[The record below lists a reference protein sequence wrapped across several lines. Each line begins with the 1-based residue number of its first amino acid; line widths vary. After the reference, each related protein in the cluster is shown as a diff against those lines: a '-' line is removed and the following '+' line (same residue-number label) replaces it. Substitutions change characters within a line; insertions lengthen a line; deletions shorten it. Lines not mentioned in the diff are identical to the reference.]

1 MSVQTMSSDYVRFVT
16 KGVDLTAV
24 ALTTI
29 TPAPTS
35 TRNFVVTRIDFI
47 IATKT
52 GTISGN
58 TVLQVGNDS
67 GKSNVV
73 ASAAVVPSSVA
84 AGKGYAASV
93 TMGNYDLSTANGA
106 GGGLVM
112 SVTTGA
118 AGGGTLTADVH
129 VVGYWTS

>member
-35 TRNFVVTRIDFI
+35 TKNFVVTRIDFI

-73 ASAAVVPSSVA
+73 ASAAVVPNTVTT
-84 AGKGYAASV
+84 GKAYAATV
-93 TMGNYDLSTANGA
+93 VMGNYDLSTANGA
-106 GGGLVM
+106 GGGLVL

>member
-1 MSVQTMSSDYVRFVT
+1 MSVQTMSSHYIRFVT
-16 KGVDLTAV
+16 KGVDLV
-24 ALTTI
+24 ATGNTVI
-29 TPAPTS
+29 SPAPTA
-35 TRNFVVTRIDFI
+35 TRNFVVTRVDFI

-58 TVLQVGNDS
+58 TLLQVGNDS

-73 ASAAVVPSSVA
+73 ANAAVVSNTA
-84 AGKGYAASV
+84 AVGKAYAATV
-93 TMGNYDLSTANGA
+93 VMGNYDLSTANGA
-106 GGGLVM
+106 GGGLVLD
-112 SVTTGA
+112 VTTGA

>member
-1 MSVQTMSSDYVRFVT
+1 MSAVTMSSDYVRFVT
-16 KGVDLTAV
+16 KGVNLV
-24 ALTTI
+24 ATGLTTI

-35 TRNFVVTRIDFI
+35 TRKFVVTRIDFV

-73 ASAAVVPSSVA
+73 VSAAVVSNSADVD
-84 AGKGYAASV
+84 KMYAATIV
-93 TMGNYDLSTANGA
+93 AGNYDLSTANGA

-112 SVTTGA
+112 NVTTGA
-118 AGGGTLTADVH
+118 SGGGTLTADVH